1 MSRDIDSASTYP
13 RLCATLAV
21 AAWFLL
27 GSKALGAEVVE
38 DVEQT
43 VEPTVEPTAEALE
56 LAQGLRASRLGV
68 DRFGNLWSLNRLS
81 GAVQVLTPAAS
92 LLLSTRIERVPA
104 IDFDREWGLVALH
117 QAGRKLQFYAPEGR
131 HLRDLDLPDPVAD
144 VVWIDGGRVAVSPMR
159 LDHRVQIWNVV
170 EGRELMR
177 WGNEEPVPERLGMS
191 RQHEFLLDHDHAR
204 ELLATFDT
212 YWGDLQVFDTSGERV
227 THHRLGFADP
237 EREKGLAEWLRQ
249 NDERMKSKVD
259 SAFTTL
265 SHRVGFAVGRGGVW
279 LQKSCARDAEG
290 ELTAIDLV
298 RIALPSPEESVREE
312 SVTDTSL
319 EAPPCCATH
328 LVSWERNLVLYFE
341 AGNPAGPCSW
351 SKEILV
357 VD

>member
-1 MSRDIDSASTYP
+1 MFRNLDSASTYP
-13 RLCATLAV
+13 RHCAALAV

-27 GSKALGAEVVE
+27 GPQVAGAGVE
-38 DVEQT
+38 G
-43 VEPTVEPTAEALE
+43 VEPAVEPNAEALA
-56 LAQGLRASRLGV
+56 LAEGLRTHRLGV
-68 DRFGNLWSLNRLS
+68 DRFGNLWSLNRDGGS
-81 GAVQVLTPAAS
+81 VQVLTTAAS
-92 LLLSTRIERVPA
+92 LLLSTRLEHATA

-117 QAGRKLQFYAPEGR
+117 RTGRQIQLYGPDGSPR
-131 HLRDLDLPDPVAD
+131 HDFDLPDIVAD
-144 VVWIDGGRVAVSPMR
+144 VIWIDGGRVAVSPMR
-159 LDHRVQIWNVV
+159 LDHRVQVWDVV

-191 RQHEFLLDHDHAR
+191 RQHEFLLDYDHAR

-212 YWGDLQVFDTSGERV
+212 YWGDLQVFDNSGERV

-249 NDERMKSKVD
+249 NDERMKSKVE

-265 SHRVGFAVGRGGVW
+265 SHRVGIAVGRGGVW

-328 LVSWERNLVLYFE
+328 LVLWGRNLILYFE
-341 AGNPAGPCSW
+341 AGNPTGPCSW
-351 SKEILV
+351 SKEVLD